1 MKPGLWTYIRTA
13 CTHRIF
19 YHFIY
24 PALLLHKP
32 DSKNQSRETNQKCSN
47 KCADRFDRNSKPFQ
61 RFCTSR
67 LFQGFRRCTT
77 TRQQRKNSCIET
89 RTPVNTITPISET
102 YLMAACTDLSLETEI
117 EMDGRKLGIK
127 YFADDRDTALS
138 FPSDGFCLFDSGSG
152 TCWPLVLFNFNLPPE
167 ERVHTRQILSVGLI
181 PGPKKP
187 EDFDSFHLPISGGAF
202 ATHNWSAYTG
212 CRPGKFFYTQGASP
226 LCFRGY
232 TPAVS
237 MIMHMK
243 GAGSFHPCR
252 MCNAASVR
260 HSHN

>member
-1 MKPGLWTYIRTA
+1 
-13 CTHRIF
+13 
-19 YHFIY
+19 
-24 PALLLHKP
+24 
-32 DSKNQSRETNQKCSN
+32 
-47 KCADRFDRNSKPFQ
+47 
-61 RFCTSR
+61 
-67 LFQGFRRCTT
+67 
-77 TRQQRKNSCIET
+77 
-89 RTPVNTITPISET
+89 
-102 YLMAACTDLSLETEI
+102 MAACTDLSLETEI

-152 TCWPLVLFNFNLPPE
+152 TCWPLVLFNFNLTPE